1 MSVGQDIWRN
11 VMFMLGS
18 KTNDGIRLKHGNDQS
33 SSYTQMLLDARAPIS
48 RMGIA
53 DAHIITCFAIE
64 EALA

>member
-1 MSVGQDIWRN
+1 
-11 VMFMLGS
+11 MFMLGS